1 MAKETNTL
9 LEDWLNASHTF
20 VKHTPEICRLHLL
33 NNLILPENTLQYMAL
48 FLENSLELLTLFP
61 QIRQTV
67 EGPSVEKGIKDA
79 YKSLIQSTEAG
90 TQTLPPPPPPEP
102 PVQPT
107 YASIACMAEPATNT
121 APATT
126 PNPSKPKWGTPPR
139 DSPPPTTSQPRA
151 RDFKPSAQTATTPP
165 KHTLAKWVQ
174 LVALIAKHPN
184 PFSSTMPRW
193 KSAPIKSFPDIAKE
207 VKAQAPGCALLG
219 LRPSR
224 TGNLIMSFTPHSS
237 PTTLLSKLDNL
248 RKIFELSPDTPIL
261 HDTPWSTIHIANI
274 PTRTN
279 EEDTVFDQ
287 TTITKAVLTN
297 PIFAGLAL
305 TSPPKWLR
313 HSSKITGP
321 RSSVVLSIEDP
332 SGTLAQTILNTPLF
346 MFGSPVRVKPWLP
359 VPPPPA

>member
-1 MAKETNTL
+1 
-9 LEDWLNASHTF
+9 
-20 VKHTPEICRLHLL
+20 
-33 NNLILPENTLQYMAL
+33 MAL
-48 FLENSLELLTLFP
+48 FLKTSLELLDYFP
-61 QIRQTV
+61 QIHQTV
-67 EGPSVEKGIKDA
+67 EGPLVKKRIKAA
-79 YKSLIQSTEAG
+79 YKSYIQSTEAG
-90 TQTLPPPPPPEP
+90 TQAIPPPPPPEP
-102 PVQPT
+102 PIKPMYSNV
-107 YASIACMAEPATNT
+107 ACMAEPIANT

-126 PNPSKPKWGTPPR
+126 PNPSKPKWGTFPR

-165 KHTLAKWVQ
+165 KHPLAKQVQ

-184 PFSSTMPRW
+184 PFSSTAPCW
-193 KSAPIKSFPDIAKE
+193 KSAPIKSFPNIAKE

-219 LRPSR
+219 LRPSC

-261 HDTPWSTIHIANI
+261 HNTPWSTIHIANV
-274 PTRTN
+274 PTHTN
-279 EEDTVFDQ
+279 KEDTVFDQ
-287 TTITKAVLTN
+287 ATITKAVLGN
-297 PIFAGLAL
+297 PVFAGLAL
-305 TSPPKWLR
+305 TSPPKWL
-313 HSSKITGP
+313 HHPSKISGP

-359 VPPPPA
+359 VPSPPPQIHPDPADMDCA